1 MRLLFIFIFSFA
13 NISIFGQINEM
24 DFVVKNAYYISIDI
38 DMKQNYPIMF
48 DVILDKNDSLI
59 VNTNSEQDFIN
70 NILQNTTYVPR
81 CWSSGVFIKLYGDD
95 GVDTINRF
103 RNLFFDEMEKNG
115 RKETLKLASGGMVNI
130 SYIGLKGVFVQLNK
144 EISFSHGLDQKD
156 NPKVINPCIP
166 LAITEYILTNNLPK
180 NK

>member
-103 RNLFFDEMEKNG
+103 RNLFFSWNIMNSKGIKKVKALEKG
-115 RKETLKLASGGMVNI
+115 QICVLSLRD
-130 SYIGLKGVFVQLNK
+130 F
-144 EISFSHGLDQKD
+144 
-156 NPKVINPCIP
+156 
-166 LAITEYILTNNLPK
+166 
-180 NK
+180 